1 MDLCDEFLGGDKPD
15 IYDILR
21 DLDQKKIIKGWR
33 YNGDHPTCEEEF
45 NERFTKIIPDERGWG
60 VEVND
65 PSKFGITYQE
75 VMSYYDDV
83 MKEFNK
89 TKHIR
94 ERKYPKV
101 EEQLDQLWHDID
113 DGILGERAK
122 NSKWYQNISKIKNSS
137 HK

>member
-1 MDLCDEFLGGDKPD
+1 MNFENLIGNEPD
-15 IYDILR
+15 IHDVLADLR
-21 DLDQKKIIKGWR
+21 NKKIISDFQ

-45 NERFTKIIPDERGWG
+45 NERFVKIIPNEKGWG
-60 VEVND
+60 VQVND

-75 VMSYYDDV
+75 VMSHYDLI
-83 MKEFNK
+83 MKEFNA
-89 TKHIR
+89 TKYQR

-113 DGILGERAK
+113 DGVLGEEAK
-122 NSKWYQNISKIKNSS
+122 NSKWYQNISKIKNSP